1 MNLNGGDKMQDRLR
15 ELRKALGLTQG
26 KFAEALGVKQNTI
39 SQYESGRNEP
49 IDAVISLICRTFN
62 VNEIWLRE
70 GVGEMFQEK
79 TVSEELAEFFGDV
92 LNRQEDAEFK
102 RAFLTILARMTPEEW
117 RMVEAKARELVAE
130 MEKAGPD

>member
-1 MNLNGGDKMQDRLR
+1 MHDRLK

-26 KFAEALGVKQNTI
+26 KFAESLGVKQNTI

-49 IDAVISLICRTFN
+49 IDAVVSLICRTFN

-92 LNRQEDAEFK
+92 LNRKEDAEFK
-102 RAFLTILARMTPEEW
+102 RAFLTILARMSPEEW
-117 RMVEAKARELVAE
+117 RIVEAKARELMEE